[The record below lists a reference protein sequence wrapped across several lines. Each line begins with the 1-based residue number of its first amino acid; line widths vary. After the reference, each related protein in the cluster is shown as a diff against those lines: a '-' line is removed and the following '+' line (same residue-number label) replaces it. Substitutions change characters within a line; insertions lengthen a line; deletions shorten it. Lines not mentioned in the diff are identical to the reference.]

1 MDTRY
6 LSYILTIA
14 QKQNM
19 TKAAEELFVS
29 QSTLSQYLSK
39 LESELGTPLFFRS
52 KGRLSLTPAGQ
63 LYIQAA
69 EKVISIK
76 NMLYQNI
83 QNLDNRG
90 HITVGVTS
98 QFGLKMLIEI
108 IPAFKMRYPEVT
120 IEISETSLPALI
132 KLILEESIDCG
143 IMALNTTE
151 PFSPDQVTILRE
163 EEVLFS
169 IPSSHPYRKKN
180 PDHPIKIKEF
190 EENFGDENIL
200 LSKKGSTLRYL
211 TDTVFEKANWIP
223 RTVCETNSISAT
235 RSMVA
240 MGIGVTFIGE
250 SCASEREL
258 VSYYSVSPRLTRLNA
273 LVTRKNWI
281 LNQAGASFCEDIKNF
296 YIKMPSG

>member
-39 LESELGTPLFFRS
+39 LESELGTPLFYRS

-69 EKVISIK
+69 EKVIATK
-76 NMLYQNI
+76 NVLYQNI
-83 QNLDNRG
+83 QSLDNRG

-98 QFGLKMLIEI
+98 QFGLKMLVDI
-108 IPAFKMRYPEVT
+108 IPAFKTRYPEVT
-120 IEISETSLPALI
+120 IEISETSLPDLT
-132 KLILEESIDCG
+132 KLLLEESIDCG
-143 IMALNTTE
+143 IMALNTTD
-151 PFSPDQVTILRE
+151 PFSPDQVTILKE

-169 IPSSHPYRKKN
+169 IPAGHPYRRKN
-180 PDHPIKIKEF
+180 PGNPIKIKEF
-190 EENFGDENIL
+190 EANFGDENIL

-211 TDTVFEKANWIP
+211 TDAILEKASWIP
-223 RTVCETNSISAT
+223 RTVCETNSISTT

-258 VSYYSVSPRLTRLNA
+258 VAYYSISPRLTRFNA
-273 LVTRKNWI
+273 LVTRKNWS
-281 LNQAGASFCEDIKNF
+281 LNQAADSFCKDIKNYF
-296 YIKMPSG
+296 Q

>member
-6 LSYILTIA
+6 LNYILTIA
-14 QKQNM
+14 QKGNM

-39 LESELGTPLFFRS
+39 LESELGTPLFYRS

-69 EKVISIK
+69 GKVISIK
-76 NMLYQNI
+76 NTLYQNI

-98 QFGLKMLIEI
+98 QFGLEMLIEI
-108 IPAFKMRYPEVT
+108 IPAFKARYPEVT
-120 IEISETSLPALI
+120 IEISETGLPALT
-132 KLILEESIDCG
+132 KLLLEESIDCG
-143 IMALNTTE
+143 IMALNVTE
-151 PFSPDQVTILRE
+151 PFSPDQITILRE
-163 EEVLFS
+163 EEVLLA
-169 IPSSHPYRKKN
+169 IPASHPYCRKN
-180 PDHPIKIKEF
+180 PDKPIKIEEF

-200 LSKKGSTLRYL
+200 LSKKGSTLRYI
-211 TDTVFEKANWIP
+211 TDEVLEQAGWIP

-250 SCASEREL
+250 SCAKERER
-258 VSYYSVSPRLTRLNA
+258 VAYYSVTPRQTRLNA
-273 LVTRKNWI
+273 FVTRKNWI
-281 LNQAGASFCEDIKNF
+281 LNQASATFCEDIKNYF
-296 YIKMPSG
+296 Q